1 MVERILITGTG
12 RCGTTFLMKIFTF
25 LEYDTGFT
33 KENYS
38 QSISKNSNGGLE
50 KRREYAKYYITKSPD
65 FLCDLGYILN
75 DSQVKIKY
83 IIIPV
88 RKYEDSASSRA
99 RNKGAGGF
107 WCASNEQEQIAFY
120 HKAMANL
127 IFLTTK
133 HDIKTIFLDFDKM
146 ISNKEYLFQKLKVI
160 LDEKNISFELFSDVY
175 KQAEKN

>member
-1 MVERILITGTG
+1 MFFSWVTQ
-12 RCGTTFLMKIFTF
+12 
-25 LEYDTGFT
+25 
-33 KENYS
+33 N
-38 QSISKNSNGGLE
+38 Q
-50 KRREYAKYYITKSPD
+50 
-65 FLCDLGYILN
+65 
-75 DSQVKIKY
+75 QVHVSSL
-83 IIIPV
+83 IIPV

-99 RNKGAGGF
+99 KNKGAGGF

-133 HDIKTIFLDFDKM
+133 HDIKTIFLDFGKM
-146 ISNKEYLFQKLKVI
+146 ISNQEYLFQKLKVV